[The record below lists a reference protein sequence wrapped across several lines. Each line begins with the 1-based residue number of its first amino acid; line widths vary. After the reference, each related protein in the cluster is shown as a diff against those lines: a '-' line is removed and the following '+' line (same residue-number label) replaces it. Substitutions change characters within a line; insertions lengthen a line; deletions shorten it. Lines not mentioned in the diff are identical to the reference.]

1 MDEDIEVEVLRG
13 RGCTRISQGSTPRLC
28 TEELRALREVLSS
41 VMQPSVGHCKGEL
54 LSLYASE
61 RALVLI
67 LPVEFHSVYAVRIC
81 PLFSAA
87 GY

>member
-1 MDEDIEVEVLRG
+1 MEVLRG